1 MARATKVEDRH
12 ARLALVHDSGRGRL
26 SWVSTDAGVLSGFGA
41 FAVVL
46 GIAVA
51 IAQVVGIDA
60 RGFSRGEW
68 RAIGLGSGIATAIVV
83 FGAWW
88 FGGYV
93 AGRMARRAGAS
104 HGIAVFVTTLVV
116 LVVAAAIVWAEGGP
130 TTIRDGLHT
139 QGAPTDGGTWWGIG
153 ALTGLLCFVGGLA
166 GSFLGGI
173 RGERWHQHLLEDALD
188 PEIGPEAEARREA
201 EARNEAARDRVATTS
216 PRSGVVP
223 AATGAGA
230 GAAAAAAARR
240 ERDDTA
246 THDDGFLRA
255 DDGDRRPATRDGGDG
270 ADRRDGRDGRRDD
283 RVVPVVAPDAPVPV
297 RGRGTAGDG
306 RDTVDVSRAER
317 DERPDERDERGDVL
331 DERDER
337 DTGRG
342 AMAGSVRA
350 DDGDDTS
357 RHRFARWVRS
367 GR

>member
-41 FAVVL
+41 FALVL

-51 IAQVVGIDA
+51 IVQVIGIDA

-93 AGRMARRAGAS
+93 AGRMARRSGAS

-116 LVVAAAIVWAEGGP
+116 LVIAAAIVWAEGGP
-130 TTIRDGLHT
+130 TTIRDGLRT
-139 QGAPTDGGTWWGIG
+139 QGAPTDGATWWGIG

-188 PEIGPEAEARREA
+188 PEIGPEAEARRDA
-201 EARNEAARDRVATTS
+201 EARNEAARERVATTS

-230 GAAAAAAARR
+230 GAAAATAARH

-255 DDGDRRPATRDGGDG
+255 DDGERRAATRDG
-270 ADRRDGRDGRRDD
+270 ADGRDGRRDES
-283 RVVPVVAPDAPVPV
+283 VVPVVAPDAPVPV

-317 DERPDERDERGDVL
+317 DERRDAPDEGGEAL

-337 DTGRG
+337 DPRQG

-350 DDGDDTS
+350 DDADDTG